1 MAFVLYI
8 FAYLIHCK
16 PLSIEKSF
24 FMNYPLTIS
33 FSTNKFKVDFKSFIF
48 QFYAV
53 NIPMQSAHILLL
65 CQVFS
70 LNKTTLC
77 TFQFWFIRIY
87 LITNHSQF
95 TAPFYNPKVF
105 VGEYGEIL
113 SVFTV
118 RCTSAFVVWQI
129 GISFKTLFV
138 PYVQLLVKYH
148 HALIFVPYT
157 QLFYKKNP
165 PFVPCL
171 HLCINESKNLKVCR

>member
-1 MAFVLYI
+1 
-8 FAYLIHCK
+8 
-16 PLSIEKSF
+16 
-24 FMNYPLTIS
+24 
-33 FSTNKFKVDFKSFIF
+33 
-48 QFYAV
+48 
-53 NIPMQSAHILLL
+53 MQSAHILLL

-77 TFQFWFIRIY
+77 TFHVLIRIY
-87 LITNHSQF
+87 LITNQF
-95 TAPFYNPKVF
+95 LCTEPLYNPKVF

-129 GISFKTLFV
+129 GISFKTLLV

-157 QLFYKKNP
+157 QLLYKKNP